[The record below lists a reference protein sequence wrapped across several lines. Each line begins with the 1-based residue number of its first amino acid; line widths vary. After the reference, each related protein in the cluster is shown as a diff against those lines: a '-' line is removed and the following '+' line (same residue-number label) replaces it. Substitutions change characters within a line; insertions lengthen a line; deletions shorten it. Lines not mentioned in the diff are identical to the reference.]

1 MDGSGVHHGAHIQP
15 QEWCVSQSM
24 DCTNTP
30 VLDSTGSKCCLMCRW
45 SYGITLWEICT
56 LGGHPY
62 PSIGNKQL
70 LQHILQGN
78 RLEKPHNCSDD
89 VWVQTVCVCDH
100 HFHIWPRDAL
110 TVKCTF
116 IEVCIPLKMAMDSTP
131 MYPTTPYPLWFSLQT
146 ARIFT
151 AYFLPRLVFYGFYFQ
166 IGGMHLPWLNHMLGI
181 AEVHSGR
188 W

>member
-15 QEWCVSQSM
+15 QEWCVSQRM

-62 PSIGNKQL
+62 PSIGNEQL
-70 LQHILQGN
+70 LRYILQGN
-78 RLEKPHNCSDD
+78 RLEKPHNCSAD
-89 VWVQTVCVCDH
+89 VWVQTVCVRSSLSPLTQWCQK
-100 HFHIWPRDAL
+100 WL

-116 IEVCIPLKMAMDSTP
+116 IEVCIPLEMAMDSTYVP
-131 MYPTTPYPLWFSLQT
+131 HYILSVMVLSSNY
-146 ARIFT
+146 
-151 AYFLPRLVFYGFYFQ
+151 
-166 IGGMHLPWLNHMLGI
+166 
-181 AEVHSGR
+181 
-188 W
+188 